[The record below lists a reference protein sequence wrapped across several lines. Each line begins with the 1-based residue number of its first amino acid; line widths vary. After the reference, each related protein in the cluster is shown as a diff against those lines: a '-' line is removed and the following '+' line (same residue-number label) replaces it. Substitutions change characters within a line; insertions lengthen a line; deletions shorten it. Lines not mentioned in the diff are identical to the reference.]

1 MATGLILLAV
11 ASAGCQGT
19 TEAPSPTE
27 ASSTVTPAE
36 DRLRVLEQIDAILSG
51 DYLFPERMVPAWEN
65 GLASLRGEVHAGLE
79 DEPYTQALLQLLQSL
94 PQGTVSYATRA
105 ERIQAAMRATDTYEG
120 IGALVA
126 YRGAP
131 DPRLILLA
139 VVEGSPAASA
149 GLRAHDAIHSID
161 DVPVTLEEAAAA
173 VERVRGP
180 AGTYVDLEV
189 ESPDT
194 GRRTVTVARQRVL
207 AADRVSGRVM
217 STGAVHLLVP
227 VRADATLIDA
237 VDAAMQA
244 LREEP
249 DSSGLV
255 IDLRIAASD
264 ARWPLDEMLT
274 LFTNGELGGYVERAG
289 NGPLVI
295 RGRNSS
301 GTQTVPLVVLV
312 GPDTSGA
319 PEVFAAAIQATGRGA
334 IVGQVTAGEV
344 FGFGASILLD
354 GSELVYVR
362 SSFTTPQGRDL
373 GSEGVLPNFVVP
385 SDWDQVSDA
394 RDPVLGTA
402 LGLLSP

>member
-1 MATGLILLAV
+1 MG
-11 ASAGCQGT
+11 
-19 TEAPSPTE
+19 
-27 ASSTVTPAE
+27 SSW
-36 DRLRVLEQIDAILSG
+36 D
-51 DYLFPERMVPAWEN
+51 N
-65 GLASLRGEVHAGLE
+65 GLAALRGEVHAGVEEESYRQSLLE
-79 DEPYTQALLQLLQSL
+79 LMESL
-94 PQGTVSYATRA
+94 PQGTVSYATRE
-105 ERIQAAMRATDTYEG
+105 ERIQAALGTTDSYEG

-126 YRGAP
+126 YRHAP
-131 DPRLILLA
+131 EPRLILLA

-161 DVPVTLEEAAAA
+161 EVPVTRAEAAAA
-173 VERVRGP
+173 VERVRGL
-180 AGTYVDLEV
+180 AGSSVELEV

-194 GRRTVTVARQRVL
+194 GRRTVTVTRQRVL
-207 AADRVSGRVM
+207 ATDRVSGRVM

-227 VRADATLIDA
+227 VRADASLIDA
-237 VDAAMQA
+237 VEAAMQA
-244 LREEP
+244 LKEEP

-264 ARWPLDEMLT
+264 ARWPLEEMLT
-274 LFTNGELGGYVERAG
+274 LFTNGELGGYVDRSG
-289 NGPLVI
+289 QGPLVI
-295 RGRNSS
+295 RGKDSN
-301 GTQTVPLVVLV
+301 GTQTVPLVALV

-319 PEVFAAAIQATGRGA
+319 PEVFAAAIQAAGRGA
-334 IVGQVTAGEV
+334 IVGQVTAGKV
-344 FGFGASILLD
+344 FGFGTSILLD